1 MLRKEARRCMNVLLA
16 DSNRDLLQS
25 YQKLLTM
32 DGHTVTTAFDGAMA
46 VSLLS
51 QQKFDI
57 VLLEERLPRIR
68 NEQRLQFLDE
78 KQTPVIVLTDQG
90 ATVKAL
96 LKSTL
101 PNAYL
106 GLPFLPAD
114 LKALM
119 EAVMA
124 KRRSAETFACCGA
137 EVDIAGFRFAGTQTR
152 LTNGEIDL
160 LRELEKPRRTA
171 SKRTRIMI
179 QALNEKLRG
188 LGKHTRIIYEI
199 EKGYR
204 LVNEND

>member
-1 MLRKEARRCMNVLLA
+1 MNVLLA

-32 DGHTVTTAFDGAMA
+32 DGHTVTTAFDGTQA

-51 QQKFDI
+51 QQKYDI
-57 VLLEERLPRIR
+57 AILEERLPRIR
-68 NEQRLQFLDE
+68 NEQLLQFLDE
-78 KQTPVIVLTDQG
+78 KQTPVIVLTDRG

-96 LKSTL
+96 LQSAL
-101 PNAYL
+101 PNGYL
-106 GLPFLPAD
+106 PLPFLPAD
-114 LKALM
+114 LTALM
-119 EAVMA
+119 GAVME
-124 KRRSAETFACCGA
+124 KVQSKETFSCCGVD
-137 EVDIAGFRFAGTQTR
+137 VDIAGFRISGTKTR

-188 LGKHTRIIYEI
+188 IGKHTRIIYEI